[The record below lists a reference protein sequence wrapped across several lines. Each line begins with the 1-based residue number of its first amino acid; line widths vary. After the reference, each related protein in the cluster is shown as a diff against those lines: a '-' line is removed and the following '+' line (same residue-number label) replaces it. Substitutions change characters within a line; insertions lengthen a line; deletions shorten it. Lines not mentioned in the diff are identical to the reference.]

1 MTIKNILFLKG
12 WGGESRIKAE
22 IINDNGQAQDV
33 IIEEA
38 EARRIILDA
47 LNAGARLTLAAGQKL
62 YRIEAVP
69 PYTQGMKDAQEGYK
83 ILTAKKR
90 LEYLRRE
97 LRHERISY
105 GELAELRELIPYIES
120 GDVELL
126 EAAGVPE
133 HDEG

>member
-62 YRIEAVP
+62 YRIEAI
-69 PYTQGMKDAQEGYK
+69 GG
-83 ILTAKKR
+83 
-90 LEYLRRE
+90 RRKV
-97 LRHERISY
+97 
-105 GELAELRELIPYIES
+105 ES
-120 GDVELL
+120 GDHCVLCGRDDVGLTETDGGEL
-126 EAAGVPE
+126 VC
-133 HDEG
+133 DNCWK